1 MKQKTVE
8 KKQINLYLKKDN
20 IEMLNLIANGIHG
33 SRSQALDL
41 LILTFIKKL
50 GEKEFTTAVEKGKVE
65 ELILDKLKITYMG
78 NANYDYQPLA

>member
-1 MKQKTVE
+1 ME

-33 SRSQALDL
+33 SRSQAIDL
-41 LILTFIKKL
+41 LIMTFIKKL

-65 ELILDKLKITYMG
+65 QLILEKLKVSYMG
-78 NANYDYQPLA
+78 HANYEYQSLA